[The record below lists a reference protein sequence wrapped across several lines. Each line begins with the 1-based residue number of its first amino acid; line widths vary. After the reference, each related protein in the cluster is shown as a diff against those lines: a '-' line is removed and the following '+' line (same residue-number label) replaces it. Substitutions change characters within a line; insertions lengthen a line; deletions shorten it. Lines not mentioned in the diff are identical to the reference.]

1 MLSRNEILTGTEW
14 GVPMSD
20 RGKNRCLFG
29 TDGVRDVANRGLMTP
44 EMALRLGRSYVL
56 FLIERGV
63 SKPVI
68 AVGRDT
74 RKSGPMI
81 ESALISGLT
90 SAGADVLR
98 LDVIPT
104 PGVSYGVSR
113 LSCDGGAIVSASHN
127 PSEYNGI
134 KFLGPDGCKLS
145 DDSEAEIEEYLED
158 SLFDEWRPT
167 GASVGSVYSR
177 EAFFEEYADWVVDSC
192 CISVDR
198 DISVVIDCA
207 NGAAS
212 PMAGGLFRRCFREP
226 VLIADTPD
234 GTNINERCG
243 VMYIDSLASKVV
255 TGGHDLGMALDGDA
269 DRVLFVD
276 SKGRLIDGDIMLWI
290 IGRWL
295 ALEERIGGGV
305 VATVMSNKA
314 LEEHLHSEGV
324 PVTRCQ
330 VGDRYVLEAMRG
342 KGARLG
348 GEQSG
353 HVIAS
358 EYMATGDGL
367 CSGLLFL
374 TACRVLGE
382 DIETLVDRFGRY
394 PQVLKN
400 FYSIDKD
407 QFLQRG
413 SVKRAIEMATI
424 ELGDLGRV
432 LVRPSGTEPLV
443 RVLVEAKDE
452 EMLRSV
458 SGTLFE
464 EIGREGKADLTESLE
479 GVDRK

>member
-1 MLSRNEILTGTEW
+1 MNFLCTEW
-14 GVPMSD
+14 GVFLSGC
-20 RGKNRCLFG
+20 GKSRCLFG

-63 SKPVI
+63 SKPAI

-90 SAGADVLR
+90 SAGADIFE

-104 PGVSYGVSR
+104 PGVSFAVSR
-113 LSCDGGAIVSASHN
+113 LSCDGGAVVSASHN

-134 KFLGPDGCKLS
+134 KFLGRDGCKLS
-145 DDSEAEIEEYLED
+145 DESEAEIEEYLED

-167 GASVGSVYSR
+167 GASVGSVIPRQGFS
-177 EAFFEEYADWVVDSC
+177 AEYADWVVRTC
-192 CISVDR
+192 CINVDR
-198 DISVVIDCA
+198 ELSVVVDCA

-212 PMAGGLFRRCFREP
+212 PMAGDLFQKCFREP
-226 VLIADTPD
+226 VVIGDTPD
-234 GTNINERCG
+234 GTNINDRCG
-243 VMYIDSLASKVV
+243 VMHTESLASRVLS
-255 TGGHDLGMALDGDA
+255 GGHDIGLALDGDA
-269 DRVLFVD
+269 DRVLLVD
-276 SKGRLIDGDIMLWI
+276 RKGRLIDGDIMLWV

-295 ALEERIGGGV
+295 AREDRIGGGV

-314 LEEHLHSEGV
+314 LEEHFQREGV
-324 PVTRCQ
+324 PVTRCP
-330 VGDRYVLEAMRG
+330 VGDRYVLEAMRQ
-342 KGARLG
+342 KGAHLG

-358 EYMATGDGL
+358 EYVATGDGL

-374 TACRVLGE
+374 TACRILGE
-382 DIETLVDRFGRY
+382 DPGTLVDRFGRY

-400 FYSIDKD
+400 FHSTNKD
-407 QFLQRG
+407 EFMRKG
-413 SVKRAIEMATI
+413 KVMEAINRATM
-424 ELGDLGRV
+424 ELGELGRV

-443 RVLVEAKDE
+443 RVLVEAKNE
-452 EMLRSV
+452 EKLISV
-458 SGTLFE
+458 SEKLFDTIGKEEAGNSLKPSAEGTL
-464 EIGREGKADLTESLE
+464 L
-479 GVDRK
+479 

>member
-1 MLSRNEILTGTEW
+1 
-14 GVPMSD
+14 
-20 RGKNRCLFG
+20 
-29 TDGVRDVANRGLMTP
+29 MTP

-63 SKPVI
+63 SKPTI

-90 SAGADVLR
+90 SAGADVFR

-104 PGVSYGVSR
+104 PGVSYGVKK
-113 LSCDGGAIVSASHN
+113 LLCDGGAVVSASHN

-134 KFLGPDGCKLS
+134 KFLGSDGCKLS

-167 GASVGSVYSR
+167 GASVGSVFSRNDFSAEYS
-177 EAFFEEYADWVVDSC
+177 DWVLGSC
-192 CISVDR
+192 CINVDR
-198 DISVVIDCA
+198 DLSVVVDCA

-212 PMAGGLFRRCFREP
+212 FMAGGLFRRCFREP

-243 VMYIDSLASKVV
+243 VMHIDSLASQVV
-255 TGGHDLGMALDGDA
+255 AGGHDLGMALDGDA

-295 ALEERIGGGV
+295 SREERIGGGV

-330 VGDRYVLEAMRG
+330 VGDRYVLEAMRER
-342 KGARLG
+342 GARLG

-358 EYMATGDGL
+358 EYVATGDGL

-382 DIETLVDRFGRY
+382 DTDTLVDRFGRY

-400 FYSIDKD
+400 FHSLDKD
-407 QFLQRG
+407 EFLRRE
-413 SVKRAIEMATI
+413 SVKSAISRATM
-424 ELGDLGRV
+424 ELSDLGRV

-458 SGTLFE
+458 SERLFE
-464 EIGREGKADLTESLE
+464 AIGRDQMADLTEKPPE
-479 GVDRK
+479 VNRI

>member
-1 MLSRNEILTGTEW
+1 MLSRNEFSPGAEW
-14 GVPMSD
+14 GVLMSD
-20 RGKNRCLFG
+20 CGKSRCLFG
-29 TDGVRDVANRGLMTP
+29 TDGIRDVANRGLMTP

-56 FLIERGV
+56 FLIEKGV
-63 SKPVI
+63 SRPVI

-90 SAGADVLR
+90 SAGADVFK

-104 PGVSYGVSR
+104 PGVSFAVSK
-113 LSCDGGAIVSASHN
+113 LSCDGGAVVSASHN

-167 GASVGSVYSR
+167 GASVGSVLTR
-177 EAFFEEYADWVVDSC
+177 HAFSEEYADWVIDSC
-192 CISVDR
+192 CINVDR
-198 DISVVIDCA
+198 NLSIVVDCS

-212 PMAGGLFRRCFREP
+212 PVADGLFGRCFREA
-226 VLIADTPD
+226 VVISNTPD
-234 GTNINERCG
+234 GTNINELCG
-243 VMYIDSLASKVV
+243 VMHIESLVSQVLS
-255 TGGHDLGMALDGDA
+255 GGHDLGLALDGDA

-276 SKGRLIDGDIMLWI
+276 HKGRLIDGDIMLWI
-290 IGRWL
+290 IGKWL
-295 ALEERIGGGV
+295 SREKRIGGGV

-314 LEEHLHSEGV
+314 LEEHLQGEGV
-324 PVTRCQ
+324 PVTRCS
-330 VGDRYVLEAMRG
+330 VGDRYVLEAMRE
-342 KGARLG
+342 KDARLG

-358 EYMATGDGL
+358 EYVATGDGL

-374 TACRVLGE
+374 TACHVLGE
-382 DIETLVDRFGRY
+382 DMGTLVDRFGRY

-400 FYSIDKD
+400 FHSFDKD
-407 QFLQRG
+407 EFLRRE
-413 SVKRAIEMATI
+413 SVQEAISRASM

-443 RVLVEAKDE
+443 RVLVEAKDD
-452 EMLRSV
+452 EMLSSV
-458 SGTLFE
+458 SERLFE
-464 EIGREGKADLTESLE
+464 AIRKEESENLP
-479 GVDRK
+479 GN

>member
-1 MLSRNEILTGTEW
+1 
-14 GVPMSD
+14 MSGC
-20 RGKNRCLFG
+20 GKSRCLFG

-63 SKPVI
+63 SKPTI
-68 AVGRDT
+68 ALGRDT

-81 ESALISGLT
+81 EAALISGLA
-90 SAGADVLR
+90 SAGADVFK

-104 PGVSYGVSR
+104 PGVSFAVSR
-113 LSCDGGAIVSASHN
+113 LACDGGAVVSASHN

-134 KFLGPDGCKLS
+134 KFLGQDGCKLS
-145 DDSEAEIEEYLED
+145 DESEAEIEEYLED

-167 GASVGSVYSR
+167 GVSVGSVLPRHGFS
-177 EAFFEEYADWVVDSC
+177 AEYADWVVRTC
-192 CISVDR
+192 CIDVDR
-198 DISVVIDCA
+198 ELSVVVDCA

-212 PMAGGLFRRCFREP
+212 PMAGDLFRRCFREP
-226 VLIADTPD
+226 VVIADTPD
-234 GTNINERCG
+234 GTNINELCG
-243 VMYIDSLASKVV
+243 VMHTESLASRVID
-255 TGGHDLGMALDGDA
+255 GGHDIGLALDGDA

-276 SKGRLIDGDIMLWI
+276 RRGRLIDGDIMLWV

-295 ALEERIGGGV
+295 ARENRIGGGV

-314 LEEHLHSEGV
+314 LEEHLQREGI
-324 PVTRCQ
+324 PVTRCP
-330 VGDRYVLEAMRG
+330 VGDRYVLEAMRE
-342 KGARLG
+342 KDAHLG

-358 EYMATGDGL
+358 EYVSTGDGL

-374 TACRVLGE
+374 TACRILGE
-382 DIETLVDRFGRY
+382 DTGTLIDRFGRY

-400 FYSIDKD
+400 FHSSNKD
-407 QFLQRG
+407 EFMRRE
-413 SVKRAIEMATI
+413 SVEEAIGRASM

-443 RVLVEAKDE
+443 RVLVEAKNE
-452 EMLRSV
+452 KILVSV
-458 SGTLFE
+458 SEKLFDTIRKEEEGNEPESSAEVTLQ
-464 EIGREGKADLTESLE
+464 
-479 GVDRK
+479 